1 MEALD
6 FLTQRKK
13 SSGTSTQFSI
23 LKQADVQ
30 TTCSL
35 RSAEL
40 TQSYTLQTLT
50 KDDWPAKTRNLC
62 WWCCHDFKCMPVGI
76 PQYYDGRSVF
86 ELNGNF
92 CSLNCARAFCEHE
105 YSHREQTAIMLLAK
119 MTESVYDIRW
129 ESVRPAPSRF
139 LLKKFGGMLTIDKF
153 RKDANR
159 HSLEEVPFIS
169 SAMLMR
175 SNTAAKTQSTM
186 ESSKVDFTENV
197 AQSDTFQVR
206 GLRKPT
212 EPLPADKVLCE
223 QNIPK
228 GEHLYQKFCEQKD
241 GVACTRSRSET
252 VHTNQKRMGSR
263 LDRFMKKKS

>member
-1 MEALD
+1 MAELD

-13 SSGTSTQFSI
+13 SSGTSTQFAI
-23 LKQADVQ
+23 LKQDDVQ

-50 KDDWPAKTRNLC
+50 KQAWPSKTRSLC
-62 WWCCHDFKCMPVGI
+62 WWCCHSFDCLPVGI
-76 PQYYDGRSVF
+76 PQFFDGHSVF

-105 YSHREQTAIMLLAK
+105 YSHREQTAVMLLAK
-119 MTESVYDIRW
+119 MAETVFDIRW

-139 LLKKFGGMLTIDKF
+139 LLKKFGGSLTIEKF
-153 RKDANR
+153 RTDSNKHA
-159 HSLEEVPFIS
+159 LEQVPFIS

-175 SNTAAKTQSTM
+175 SNLPENRQTAAD
-186 ESSKVDFTENV
+186 SKEQCVTDV

-206 GLRKPT
+206 GLRKPS
-212 EPLPADKVLCE
+212 EPLPPEKILCE

-228 GEHLYQKFCEQKD
+228 GEHLYQKFCDQKD
-241 GVACTRSRSET
+241 GSACTRTRADT
-252 VHTNQKRMGSR
+252 AHKNQKRMGSR
-263 LDRFMKKKS
+263 LDRFMKKKN